1 MSAIEHHTAPTDHAT
16 SASVP
21 TTSDAA
27 PRDLRR
33 TWRRIAAVSLVLGPL
48 GVTVIRA
55 VMPYWTSDSTAEM
68 VAGMAAS
75 PGRAAAMNWIAVL
88 VTPFLMLSA
97 LAMGYVA
104 RRRAP
109 VIATWGAAVLFGAY
123 SLGSAVGAPDILV
136 ATLLARGDDQASVA
150 ADAALLMDAPA
161 MLTGALT
168 FVVGHLVGMVLVAIA
183 VVRARVVAWWVG
195 ALIAVAQPIHVVSA
209 VVVPN
214 RMLDVV
220 LGWGATTLGYAIV
233 ALAVLRT
240 SDDEWD
246 LPPRSR

>member
-1 MSAIEHHTAPTDHAT
+1 MSAIEHHTPPIDDAT
-16 SASVP
+16 STSVP

-33 TWRRIAAVSLVLGPL
+33 TWRRLAAVSLVLGPL

-55 VMPYWTSDSTAEM
+55 VMPYWTSDTTTEM
-68 VAGMAAS
+68 VAGMAAA
-75 PGRAAAMNWIAVL
+75 PGRAAAMNWIAVFI
-88 VTPFLMLSA
+88 TPFLMLSA

-123 SLGSAVGAPDILV
+123 SVGSGVGAPDILV
-136 ATLLARGDDQASVA
+136 EALVTRGDDPASIA
-150 ADAALLMDAPA
+150 ADAALLMDSPA
-161 MLTGALT
+161 MLTGAIT
-168 FVVGHLVGMVLVAIA
+168 FVVGHLVGMVLVAVA

-195 ALIAVAQPIHVVSA
+195 ALIAVAQPIHVISA

-214 RMLDVV
+214 RLLDVV

-246 LPPRSR
+246 LPPSAR

>member
-1 MSAIEHHTAPTDHAT
+1 MSTTQQHPTAAAAAVADP
-16 SASVP
+16 S
-21 TTSDAA
+21 TTT

-33 TWRRIAAVSLVLGPL
+33 TWRRMAAAALVLGPL

-55 VMPYWTSDSTAEM
+55 VMPYWTDDSTTEM

-75 PGRAAAMNWIAVL
+75 PGRAAAMSWIALL

-97 LAMGYVA
+97 LAMGFVA

-109 VIATWGAAVLFGAY
+109 LLATWGTAVLFGAY
-123 SLGSAVGAPDILV
+123 ALGSAVGAPDILV
-136 ATLLARGDDQASVA
+136 EALLARGDDQASVA

-161 MLTGALT
+161 MLAGALT
-168 FVVGHLVGMVLVAIA
+168 FVIGHLIGMVLVAIA

-214 RMLDVV
+214 RLLDVV
-220 LGWGATTLGYAIV
+220 LGWGATTVGYAIV
-233 ALAVLRT
+233 AGAVLRT

-246 LPPRSR
+246 LPPTAR